1 MDNLLQDNIKK
12 ISLVYDTFLSEF
24 PLCHGYWKKYA
35 YHKARLCTADK
46 VVEVFE
52 RAVQSA
58 TYCVGV
64 WVDYC
69 NFSMLAF
76 EDPSDIRR

>member
-1 MDNLLQDNIKK
+1 MYDSFLL
-12 ISLVYDTFLSEF
+12 EF
-24 PLCHGYWKKYA
+24 PLCQGYWRKYA
-35 YHKARLCTADK
+35 AHKARLCTIDK

-58 TYCVGV
+58 TFCVGV

-69 NFSMLAF
+69 TFAVSAY
-76 EDPSDIRR
+76 EDPSDVRR